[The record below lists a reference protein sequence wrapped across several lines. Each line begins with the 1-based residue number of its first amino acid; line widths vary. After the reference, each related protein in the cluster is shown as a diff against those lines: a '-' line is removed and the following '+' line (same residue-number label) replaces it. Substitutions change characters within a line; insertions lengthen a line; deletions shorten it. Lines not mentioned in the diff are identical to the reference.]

1 MFYEGFTLELLVQ
14 RFGLSIQ
21 HKDLYANIA
30 PQTASDLLHAVL
42 KRNLPLVF
50 GKGTEKARSEL
61 LIAQVLVEVREI
73 LEQQIA
79 VFSGVAFN
87 VDKKLGLHGYCDFLI
102 SQNPLLI
109 EVQAPVIMLVE
120 AIPPEGAS
128 WNQEAKRED
137 LAGGIAQCIA
147 EMVAAQKFNEQRNQA
162 REKIFGVVSSGTDW
176 RFLQLEKTTVT
187 LDLREYT
194 LKELEAILGILVF
207 MVSRSA

>member
-1 MFYEGFTLELLVQ
+1 MSYEGFTLELLVQ
-14 RFGLSIQ
+14 RFGISVVQ
-21 HKDLYANIA
+21 HPDLFSSIA

-120 AIPPEGAS
+120 A
-128 WNQEAKRED
+128 KRED

-147 EMVAAQKFNEQRNQA
+147 EMVAAQKFNEQRNQP

-176 RFLQLEKTTVT
+176 RFLQLEGTIVT

-194 LKELEAILGILVF
+194 ISELEAILGILVF
-207 MVSRSA
+207 MVSRSS

>member
-1 MFYEGFTLELLVQ
+1 MSYEGFTLELLAQ
-14 RFGLSIQ
+14 RFGISVEQ
-21 HKDLYANIA
+21 HTDLFSSVPPYN
-30 PQTASDLLHAVL
+30 ASDLLHAVL
-42 KRNLPLVF
+42 KRNLPLIF

-61 LIAQVLVEVREI
+61 IIAQVLVEVREI
-73 LEQQIA
+73 LEQKIA

-120 AIPPEGAS
+120 A
-128 WNQEAKRED
+128 KRED

-147 EMVAAQKFNEQRNQA
+147 EMVAAQKFNEQRNQP

-176 RFLQLEKTTVT
+176 RFLQLEGTTAT

-207 MVSRSA
+207 MVSRSS

>member
-1 MFYEGFTLELLVQ
+1 MSYKGFTLELLVQ
-14 RFGLSIQ
+14 RFGLSLVQ
-21 HKDLYANIA
+21 HPNLFSSV
-30 PQTASDLLHAVL
+30 PPHVASELLHAVL

-73 LEQQIA
+73 LEQRIA

-102 SQNPLLI
+102 SQDPLLI
-109 EVQAPVIMLVE
+109 EVQAPVIMLV
-120 AIPPEGAS
+120 
-128 WNQEAKRED
+128 EAKRED

-147 EMVAAQKFNEQRNQA
+147 EMVAAQRFNQARGQA

-176 RFLQLEKTTVT
+176 RFLQLEGTIAT

-194 LKELEAILGILVF
+194 ISELEAILGILVF
-207 MVSRSA
+207 MVSQIS